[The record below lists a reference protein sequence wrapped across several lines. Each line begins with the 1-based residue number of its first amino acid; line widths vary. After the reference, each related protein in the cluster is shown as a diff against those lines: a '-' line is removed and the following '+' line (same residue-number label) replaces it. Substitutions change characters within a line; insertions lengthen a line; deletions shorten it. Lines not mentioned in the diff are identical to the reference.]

1 MEYITARNQRQ
12 KLLTC
17 LSLIL
22 LTHKMGILPATE
34 QSGSVDST
42 PSAHL
47 ANLEHKVYN
56 CYPNTLLKAYL
67 LGSTKKLQMS
77 GKT

>member
-1 MEYITARNQRQ
+1 
-12 KLLTC
+12 
-17 LSLIL
+17 
-22 LTHKMGILPATE
+22 MGILPATE

-56 CYPNTLLKAYL
+56 CYPNTPLKAYL